1 MAAILATVAGSVAGG
16 LFGPIVRASAQAEAT
31 KHRLSIRI
39 GAVRPTWSGAEL
51 LDVTIRPTG
60 VDGLKATVDRAYV
73 SLGWTF
79 GPRRVDIVGVKLEA
93 QGPGETLQRQL
104 RAWHDGQRPA
114 GKPAEGARG
123 LQVVAQGLR
132 FVWLDG
138 VSAQPR
144 AEGSDV
150 TLSLNADSIGI
161 VIPSATVRAGRW
173 AVTLGATSLD
183 LTRAGVLRKG
193 RSATMQVRYAL
204 GSSADDAAG
213 EPPPERP
220 VPSPVSFLPNLVA
233 LRSALGRAAADL
245 SDRILPG
252 ADVGVDALTWQ
263 LTAPDEQASLTIGP
277 GPLSFVR
284 APSSVDIR
292 FSSDASTA
300 SSASTTLS
308 VQALLPLDSTDAAFT
323 LDGGPV
329 SLARLGIHEGAAG
342 LVDVAKATVTGR
354 ARIVLAGDGSSLT
367 FDGDGGL
374 HGLSIENARLAVD
387 VVHDIDLDLR
397 ARGVATSQGELRVD
411 DFGVALGA
419 IQLSAAALLEEDA
432 SHLAGT
438 VRAELPSSDCQA
450 LLESIPSGLLPALSG
465 MKMSG
470 TFQGRGRVEFDTRA
484 LDALKLDYDI
494 SDQCRIPVPLAALA
508 PERFEHPFVY
518 RIRLPDGST
527 SDETTGP
534 GTDNWTPLDLISP
547 YMQVAVL
554 TTEDGAFY
562 HHHGFNRSAIRSSI
576 VANLERGRFLRGAST
591 ITMQLAKNLF
601 LSRAKTVSRKLEEV
615 VLTEYLEQTFS
626 KEQLMELYLNVIE
639 FGPSVYGITAAAE
652 HYFGRAPAELNL
664 AECLFLASVLPSPL
678 RLGTMREAGE
688 VPDHWMRLLRRLM
701 ETAHRLGRIT
711 DSELAEAEE
720 EAVTFWNG
728 TDKPAPR
735 PPIHSQHPIDT
746 EAGDVQTG
754 AVPGAPDDGP

>member
-1 MAAILATVAGSVAGG
+1 
-16 LFGPIVRASAQAEAT
+16 VRAEAA
-31 KHRLSIRI
+31 KHRLSIHI
-39 GAVRPTWSGAEL
+39 GGVRPTWSGAEL
-51 LDVTIRPTG
+51 LDVTVRPTG
-60 VDGLKATVDRAYV
+60 VDGLNATVDRAYV

-79 GPRRVDIVGVKLEA
+79 GPKRIEVDGVRLEA
-93 QGPGETLQRQL
+93 RGSGETLQRQL
-104 RAWHDGQRPA
+104 QTWHDGQRPA
-114 GKPAEGARG
+114 GKPAEGTRG
-123 LQVVAQGLR
+123 LQVVAQGLS
-132 FVWLDG
+132 FAWLDG
-138 VSAQPR
+138 VSVQPR

-150 TLSLNADSIGI
+150 TVSLNTDSVAI

-173 AVTLGATSLD
+173 AVTLGATSLEM
-183 LTRAGVLRKG
+183 TRAGILRKG
-193 RSATMQVRYAL
+193 RSATVQVRYAL
-204 GSSADDAAG
+204 GSGADDAAG
-213 EPPPERP
+213 ADPPSEPPIR
-220 VPSPVSFLPNLVA
+220 SPVSFLPNLVA
-233 LRSALGRAAADL
+233 MRSALDRVAANL
-245 SDRILPG
+245 SDRILSG
-252 ADVGVDALTWQ
+252 ADVGIDALTWQ
-263 LTAPDEQASLTIGP
+263 LAAPDEQASLTIGP

-300 SSASTTLS
+300 SSASASLS
-308 VQALLPLDSTDAAFT
+308 VQALLPLDSADAAFT

-354 ARIVLAGDGSSLT
+354 ARIVLACDGSSLT

-374 HGLSIENARLAVD
+374 HGLSIQNARLAVD
-387 VVHDIDLDLR
+387 VVHGIDLDLR

-411 DFGVALGA
+411 DLGVELGA
-419 IQLSAAALLEEDA
+419 LQLSAAALLEEDA

-438 VRAELPSSDCQA
+438 VRAELPSSECQA

-470 TFQGRGRVEFDTRA
+470 TFQGRGRLEFDTRA
-484 LDALKLDYDI
+484 LTDLKLDYDI

-554 TTEDGAFY
+554 TTEDGAFF

-576 VANLERGRFLRGAST
+576 IANLEGGRFLRGAST

-639 FGPSVYGITAAAE
+639 FGPSVYGITAAAD

-711 DSELAEAEE
+711 DSELAEAEA

-735 PPIHSQHPIDT
+735 PPIHAQHPIDT
-746 EAGDVQTG
+746 EAGDVQAG